1 MRRCAR
7 LVIGVLAWAPMQAT
21 SSGDAQDTNPNPAA
35 QPEAPSPVDGAFEK
49 RIESI
54 DRAMEKIVD
63 LRADFEQRKHTPLL
77 KKPMLSRGSLLVKG
91 QSVRWDTREPRR
103 STMQISAGRLR
114 MYYPDDQLMEV
125 YPAREDMKDLGGALL
140 PRLLALR
147 ARFEITA
154 ASQKELGAEEGNP
167 HLLAVLLTPKDEA
180 MRRHVQSVRVLIDDT
195 GPVATRAVMT
205 DAEGEMT
212 EISFSHIRINAG
224 VGQEE
229 IELQL
234 PEGVRVSHP
243 LGE

>member
-1 MRRCAR
+1 MRATGCAE
-7 LVIGVLAWAPMQAT
+7 
-21 SSGDAQDTNPNPAA
+21 AQDADPNPPTRPDAA
-35 QPEAPSPVDGAFEK
+35 SPGDGAFEK

-77 KKPMLSRGSLLVKG
+77 KKPMISRGSLLVKG

-103 STMQISAGRLR
+103 STMRISNGRLR
-114 MYYPDDQLMEV
+114 MYYPDDQLLEV
-125 YPAREDMKDLGGALL
+125 YPVREDMKDLGGAPL

-154 ASQKELGAEEGNP
+154 ASVKELGAEEGNP
-167 HLLAVLLTPKDEA
+167 HLLAVLLVPKGEE

-195 GPVATRAVMT
+195 GPVATRVVMT
-205 DAEGEMT
+205 DAEGETT

-224 VGQEE
+224 VEQDE
-229 IELQL
+229 IELHL